1 MTNGERL
8 KFLREKKGL
17 TQKDVATK
25 LGLEPAAISKYELDM
40 REPNIEALKKL
51 ASIFNVSIDYL
62 LGRTSDVYASDAD
75 RDVLDLSLIKDKYN
89 LFSRKVNKIKDIYT
103 NDTTVQGVVNELCC
117 GVGKTTYGESKINT
131 NISFVNIL
139 EILDDL
145 QNSKMPS
152 PQIMLKIRDLENSI
166 IIIEIDSYDDEE
178 MPLVAIDRIAV
189 YTTKLSQEYNV
200 LGLAVSIDKNEK
212 FKLIDGIYQKNNET
226 YYTQLHLPQTLLTAN
241 EYIDIMSRL

>member
-8 KFLREKKGL
+8 KYLREKKGL
-17 TQKDVATK
+17 TQKDVASR

-51 ASIFNVSIDYL
+51 AIIFNVSIDYL
-62 LGRTSDVYASDAD
+62 LGRTSDVFTSEAD
-75 RDVLDLSLIKDKYN
+75 KDILDLSLIKDKYN
-89 LFSRKVNKIKDIYT
+89 LLSRKVNKIKDIYT
-103 NDTTVQGVVNELCC
+103 NDTTIQDVVNKLCC

-131 NISFVNIL
+131 NISFINIL

-145 QNSKMPS
+145 QNSKMPA

-178 MPLVAIDRIAV
+178 MPLNAIDRIAV
-189 YTTKLSQEYNV
+189 YTTKLSQAYNV

-212 FKLIDGIYQKNNET
+212 FKLIDGIYQKNNEN
-226 YYTQLHLPQTLLTAN
+226 YYTQLHLPQTLLTAG
-241 EYIDIMSRL
+241 EYIDIMGRL

>member
-8 KFLREKKGL
+8 KYLREKKGL
-17 TQKDVATK
+17 TQKDVATR

-51 ASIFNVSIDYL
+51 ATIFNVSIDYL
-62 LGRTSDVYASDAD
+62 LGRTSDVFTSEAD
-75 RDVLDLSLIKDKYN
+75 KDVLDLSLIKDKYN
-89 LFSRKVNKIKDIYT
+89 LLSKKVYKLKDVYT
-103 NDTTVQGVVNELCC
+103 NDSTLSEVVNELGC

-145 QNSKMPS
+145 QNSKMPL

-166 IIIEIDSYDDEE
+166 IIIEIDAYDDEE
-178 MPLVAIDRIAV
+178 MPLDAIDRIAV
-189 YTTKLSQEYNV
+189 YTTKLSQAYNV

-212 FKLIDGIYQKNNET
+212 FKLIDGIYQKNNEA

>member
-8 KFLREKKGL
+8 KYLREKKGL

-51 ASIFNVSIDYL
+51 AIIFNVSIDYL
-62 LGRTSDVYASDAD
+62 LGRTSDVFTSEAD
-75 RDVLDLSLIKDKYN
+75 RDILDLSLIKDKYN
-89 LFSRKVNKIKDIYT
+89 LLSKKVYKLKDVYS
-103 NDTTVQGVVNELCC
+103 NDKTISDVVNELCC
-117 GVGKTTYGESKINT
+117 GVGKTTYGESKVNT
-131 NISFVNIL
+131 NISFSNII
-139 EILDDL
+139 EILNDL
-145 QNSKMPS
+145 KNSKMPT
-152 PQIMLKIRDLENSI
+152 PQIILKIRDLQNSI
-166 IIIEIDSYDDEE
+166 IIIEVDSFDDEE
-178 MPLVAIDRIAV
+178 MPLSAIDRVAV

-212 FKLIDGIYQKNNET
+212 FKLIDGIYQKNNEA

>member
-8 KFLREKKGL
+8 KYLREKKGL
-17 TQKDVATK
+17 TQKDVAIK

-51 ASIFNVSIDYL
+51 ATIFNVSIDYL
-62 LGRTSDVYASDAD
+62 LGRTSDVFTSEAD
-75 RDVLDLSLIKDKYN
+75 RDILDLSLIKDKYN
-89 LFSRKVNKIKDIYT
+89 LLSKKVYKLKDVYS
-103 NDTTVQGVVNELCC
+103 NDKSISDVVNELCC
-117 GVGKTTYGESKINT
+117 SVGKTTYGESKVNT
-131 NISFVNIL
+131 NISFSNII
-139 EILDDL
+139 EILNDL
-145 QNSKMPS
+145 KNSKMPT
-152 PQIMLKIRDLENSI
+152 PQIMLKIRDLQNSI
-166 IIIEIDSYDDEE
+166 IIIEVDSYDDEE
-178 MPLVAIDRIAV
+178 MPLSAIDRVAV

-212 FKLIDGIYQKNNET
+212 FKLIDGIYQKNNEV